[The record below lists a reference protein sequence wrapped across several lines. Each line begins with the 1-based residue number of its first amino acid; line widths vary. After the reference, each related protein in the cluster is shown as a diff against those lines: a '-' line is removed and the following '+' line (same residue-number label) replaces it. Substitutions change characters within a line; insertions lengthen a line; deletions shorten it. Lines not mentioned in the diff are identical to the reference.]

1 MTKAVAD
8 RVQALRTLLDDYN
21 YQYYVLDAP
30 TVTDA
35 EYDQLF
41 RELQHLEKEHPDLVT
56 ADSPTQRVGAAPL
69 KAFGSVTHAVPMLS
83 LENAFTDVDIEDF
96 DQRIKD
102 RLHTTQPITYCCE
115 PKLDGLAINLR
126 YEKGSLTQAATR
138 GDGVTGEDVTANVR
152 TIRAIPLK
160 LRGKNIPDLL
170 DVRGEVFMHK
180 KGFQALNAA
189 ALEKD
194 EKQFA
199 NPRNAAAGS
208 LRQLDSSITAKRP
221 LSFYAYGVGAVTDAA
236 LPSKHSEIIAR
247 LKLWGIPVNKFTHVV
262 DGAKGCLTYYEKLQ
276 KTRDSLPY
284 EIDGVVYKVDDK
296 IQQEKLGFVS
306 RAPRWAVAHKFPA
319 EEVYTLIEA
328 VEFQVGRTGAITPV
342 ARLKPV
348 FVHGVTVS
356 NATLHNMDEV
366 QRKDIHIGDTVIVR
380 RAGDVIP
387 EVVGAIAER
396 RPRNAKKIHLPTH
409 CPVCDSEIEHI
420 PGEAIARCTGGLYCP
435 AQQKEAIKHFASRRA
450 MNIEGLGD
458 KLADQLVEAG
468 LLKSV
473 ADIYLLDKDELAAL
487 ERMGGKSAQNL
498 LDEIE
503 KSRNTTLPRFL
514 YALGIRE
521 VGEATAKNLATYLKT
536 LEAIQTADIETL
548 QTVPDVGPIVAEHI
562 YHFFQEA
569 HNREVIRRLLQA
581 GLHWEA
587 VATVDHLPLLGKTFV
602 LTGSLSHFSRDDAK
616 EKLEA
621 LGAKVSGSVS
631 AKTHYVIAGEEAG
644 SKLEKAKA
652 LGVKILDENDFI
664 KLMDAQSKR

>member
-1 MTKAVAD
+1 MTKAVED
-8 RVQALRTLLDDYN
+8 RIQALRATLNTYN
-21 YQYYVLDAP
+21 DQYYVLDAP
-30 TVTDA
+30 TVSDA

-41 RELQHLEKEHPDLVT
+41 NELKQLESQHPALITP
-56 ADSPTQRVGAAPL
+56 DSPTQRVGAAPL
-69 KAFGSVTHAVPMLS
+69 KAFGSVTHGIPMLS
-83 LENAFTDVDIEDF
+83 LDNAFTEEDIDDF
-96 DQRIKD
+96 NHRIQD
-102 RLHTTQPITYCCE
+102 RLRTTHTVSYCCE

-126 YEKGSLTQAATR
+126 YENGLLVQAATR
-138 GDGVTGEDVTANVR
+138 GDGVTGEDVTTNVK
-152 TIRAIPLK
+152 TIRAIPLRLK
-160 LRGKNIPDLL
+160 GKDWPALL
-170 DVRGEVFMHK
+170 DVRGEVFMSK
-180 KGFQALNAA
+180 KGFQQLNAVA
-189 ALEKD
+189 AQKN

-221 LSFYAYGVGAVTDAA
+221 LSFYAYGVGAVTDAI
-236 LPSKHSEIIAR
+236 LPEKHSEIIAR
-247 LKLWGIPVNKFTHVV
+247 LALWGLPVNPLTQVV
-262 DGAKGCLTYYEKLQ
+262 EGAKGCFAYYEKLQ
-276 KTRDSLPY
+276 QLRDSLPY

-296 IQQEKLGFVS
+296 TLQEKLGFVS

-387 EVVGAIAER
+387 EVVSAIADR

-409 CPVCDSEIEHI
+409 CPICQSDIEHI

-450 MNIEGLGD
+450 MDIEGLGD
-458 KLADQLVEAG
+458 KLSDQLVEAG

-473 ADIYLLDKDELAAL
+473 ADIYTLDKNALAAL
-487 ERMGGKSAQNL
+487 DRMGGKSAQNL

-503 KSRNTTLPRFL
+503 KSRSTTLPRFL

-536 LEAIQTADIETL
+536 LDAIQAADLDTL
-548 QTVPDVGPIVAEHI
+548 QTVPDVGPVVAEHA
-562 YHFFQEA
+562 YHFFREA
-569 HNREVIRRLLQA
+569 HNRDIIHRLLKA
-581 GLHWEA
+581 GVHWA
-587 VATVDHLPLLGKTFV
+587 PIATADNLPLLGKTFV
-602 LTGSLSHFSRDDAK
+602 LTGSLSHFSRDAAK

-644 SKLEKAKA
+644 SKLEKAKS
-652 LGVKILDENDFI
+652 LGVTILDEKAFLALI
-664 KLMDAQSKR
+664 EGL